1 MPIDRSQGT
10 AAQKAQSLSGKNHID
25 KWAKKQLI
33 TADKLNKSIDQ
44 INSLSQHISASNQV
58 RRNPATVPGYSR
70 PTKVR
75 WRQEGSDLPADEE
88 TFAPTTLWGE
98 TLRLVKINWRKT
110 DVDGTFKIQLMIDD
124 VLVGKEITE
133 TDDEEIYI
141 TEWTEEQQADTIYDD
156 DKKLTL
162 QVTESDGVE
171 ELEVIAEFI

>member
-88 TFAPTTLWGE
+88 
-98 TLRLVKINWRKT
+98 
-110 DVDGTFKIQLMIDD
+110 GTFKIQLMIDD

-133 TDDEEIYI
+133 TDEEEIYV